1 MYRHKNMFR
10 NIFNDKKYN
19 VIQNL
24 ITKKLQQYV
33 FNVTSM

>member
-1 MYRHKNMFR
+1 MFR

-24 ITKKLQQYV
+24 ITKKLQQSVY
-33 FNVTSM
+33 NVTCM